1 VVGDRL
7 TAIVDGQLIYEHT
20 DTGKCPDGTL
30 SWAPLRSGG
39 WTGFRNFTATWV
51 DLEFLRVSRRQAAN
65 GRLAGASRTQ
75 ENFSSPLAD
84 WWTEGGERIAVE
96 KGRLRMMA
104 DNPGIKGG
112 GAATAWWKVPHP
124 ADFELTLDAQ
134 VLSSSIGANNINLF
148 FCYADPSGKP
158 LIATRESRRS
168 ADYNLYHGLNG
179 YIVTFLNDT
188 AGEGGRNP
196 DGSTKARVRLRR
208 NPGFQLLKETFAR
221 QCRPGVTYRLAL
233 SKHGGR
239 IRFAVDGETLLE
251 VVDPM
256 PWQGGLLA
264 LRTYRTDLWWDNI
277 VMTPATPRKP

>member
-1 VVGDRL
+1 MKHSCLLL
-7 TAIVDGQLIYEHT
+7 TALALGPLTALRAAEAPVWPVNMPERFAEE
-20 DTGKCPDGTL
+20 GK
-30 SWAPLRSGG
+30 
-39 WTGFRNFTATWV
+39 
-51 DLEFLRVSRRQAAN
+51 
-65 GRLAGASRTQ
+65 
-75 ENFSSPLAD
+75 FSSPLTD

-158 LIATRESRRS
+158 LIDTRESRRS

-233 SKHGGR
+233 SKHGER

-277 VMTPATPRKP
+277 ILTPAIPRKP

>member
-1 VVGDRL
+1 MAPGLLLIVLLLGPL
-7 TAIVDGQLIYEHT
+7 TALRAAE
-20 DTGKCPDGTL
+20 
-30 SWAPLRSGG
+30 APARSV
-39 WTGFRNFTATWV
+39 TMA
-51 DLEFLRVSRRQAAN
+51 
-65 GRLAGASRTQ
+65 GRFAEER
-75 ENFSSPLAD
+75 FSSTFTD
-84 WWTEGGERIAVE
+84 WWAEGGERIAVE
-96 KGRLRMMA
+96 EGRLRMMA
-104 DNPGIKGG
+104 DNPNIKGG
-112 GAATAWWKVPHP
+112 GVATAWWKVPHP
-124 ADFELTLDAQ
+124 ADFELTLDAH

-148 FCYADPSGKP
+148 FCYVDPNGKP
-158 LIATRESRRS
+158 LIDTRESRRS

-196 DGSTKARVRLRR
+196 DGSTKARVRIRR

-221 QCRPGVTYRLAL
+221 QCRPGATYRLAL
-233 SKHGGR
+233 SKHGGQ

-277 VMTPATPRKP
+277 VMTPAPPRKP